1 MFFSWIFMMINSDAL
16 PTKIV
21 RRITR
26 SIIITITDI
35 ICVFVLPSY
44 RPQGKD
50 T

>member
-16 PTKIV
+16 PTKTV

-26 SIIITITDI
+26 SITMMMKDI
-35 ICVFVLPSY
+35 IGIVALTSY